1 MEEFQALEEVTGE
14 IHQPKLHQEISDFLA
29 SGFLGLTYVGFKV
42 SHHDG
47 VLVPEAYQ
55 GLLQIW
61 EVLQGGEGEILHNE
75 QVPLISGDDLTDYHV
90 RPMEEH

>member
-1 MEEFQALEEVTGE
+1 MAEVPEEIHHTE
-14 IHQPKLHQEISDFLA
+14 IHQEVGNFLA
-29 SGFLGLTYVGFKV
+29 LGVLGLTYVDIKV
-42 SHHDG
+42 SYHDG

-61 EVLQGGEGEILHNE
+61 EVLQGGGGEILHNE
-75 QVPLISGDDLTDYHV
+75 QVPLVSGDDLIDYHV

>member
-1 MEEFQALEEVTGE
+1 MAEVPEEIHHPE
-14 IHQPKLHQEISDFLA
+14 IHQEVGNFMDL
-29 SGFLGLTYVGFKV
+29 GVLGLTYVGIKV

-61 EVLQGGEGEILHNE
+61 EVLQGRGGEILHNE